1 MRTGCTPDV
10 SLDRFLCIPTTT
22 RRHWQHDH
30 VTQSDIPGP
39 HPLAG
44 IGFDEARVAETL
56 AAGLLPELASRVVR
70 VDRGWATI
78 QGEGATRKVPLRD
91 CPPIVVGDWLVDTGD
106 GALVRLER
114 RSLLVRR
121 AVSTRLEPQ
130 MMAANVD
137 VVLVTWA
144 LDSQVSS
151 GRLRDMIALARD
163 SGARPVLV
171 PSKVDVVT
179 TIDDLLHDLDG
190 MLEGVEVV
198 ATSVETGEGL
208 DRLREITA
216 GRTIVLLG
224 SSGAGKSTLTNLL
237 LGKETQDTGE
247 VGRSGEGR
255 HTTSHRELLPLP
267 GGGAVIDS
275 PGIRAAT
282 MWGEAEGEAE
292 GGEHQYPDLDAL
304 AEQCRFSDCT
314 HRDTTGCALERAVV
328 EGVISASQRDEYLT
342 FIEEKAGLKEERS
355 AAARK
360 VDRARN
366 RRHRP

>member
-1 MRTGCTPDV
+1 MCIARTPDASV
-10 SLDRFLCIPTTT
+10 GRFLCIPTTT
-22 RRHWQHDH
+22 RRHWQHDQ
-30 VTQSDIPGP
+30 VTQSDSRGP

-44 IGFDEARVAETL
+44 IGFDEARVAETR

-78 QGEGATRKVPLRD
+78 QSDRTTRKVPLRD
-91 CPPIVVGDWLVDTGD
+91 CPPIVVGDWLVDAGD
-106 GALVRLER
+106 GVLVRLER

-137 VVLVTWA
+137 VVLVAWA

-171 PSKVDVVT
+171 LSKVDVVT
-179 TIDDLLHDLDG
+179 TFDDLLHELDG
-190 MLEGVEVV
+190 ILEGVEVV
-198 ATSVETGEGL
+198 PTSVVTGQGL

-237 LGKETQDTGE
+237 LGKEAQETGE
-247 VGRSGEGR
+247 VGRRGEGR

-282 MWGEAEGEAE
+282 MWGEGEGEGAE
-292 GGEHQYPDLDAL
+292 LQHPDLDAL

-328 EGVISASQRDEYLT
+328 EGVISANQRDEYLA
-342 FIEEKAGLKEERS
+342 FIEEKAVLDEERS
-355 AAARK
+355 AAGRK
-360 VDRARN
+360 VERARN
-366 RRHRP
+366 RRHRS

>member
-1 MRTGCTPDV
+1 MRIACTSDV

-22 RRHWQHDH
+22 RRHWQHDQ

-39 HPLAG
+39 HRLAG

-56 AAGLLPELASRVVR
+56 AAGLLPESASRVVR

-78 QGEGATRKVPLRD
+78 QGDGATRKVPLRD
-91 CPPIVVGDWLVDTGD
+91 CPPIVVGDWLVDGGD
-106 GALVRLER
+106 GELVRLER

-121 AVSTRLEPQ
+121 AVSTRHEPQ

-171 PSKVDVVT
+171 LSKVDVVT
-179 TIDDLLHDLDG
+179 TVDDLLHELDG
-190 MLEGVEVV
+190 ILEGVEVV
-198 ATSVETGEGL
+198 ATSVETGQGL

-237 LGKETQDTGE
+237 LGKEAQETGE

-255 HTTSHRELLPLP
+255 HTTSRRELLPLP

-282 MWGEAEGEAE
+282 MWGEGESTE
-292 GGEHQYPDLDAL
+292 LQHLDLDAL

-314 HRDTTGCALERAVV
+314 HRDTTGCALERAVA
-328 EGVISASQRDEYLT
+328 EGVISATQRDQYLT
-342 FIEEKAGLKEERS
+342 FIEEKAVLEEERS
-355 AAARK
+355 AAGRK

-366 RRHRP
+366 RRHRS

>member
-1 MRTGCTPDV
+1 MRPVCTSGA
-10 SLDRFLCIPTTT
+10 SLALILCLVTTT
-22 RRHWQHDH
+22 RRHWEHDQ
-30 VTQSDIPGP
+30 VTQSDSRGP

-70 VDRGWATI
+70 VDRGWASI
-78 QGEGATRKVPLRD
+78 QSDGATRKVPLRD
-91 CPPIVVGDWLVDTGD
+91 CPPIVVGDWLVDAGD

-151 GRLRDMIALARD
+151 TRLRDMIALARD

-171 PSKVDVVT
+171 LSKVDVVT
-179 TIDDLLHDLDG
+179 TIDDLLRELDG
-190 MLEGVEVV
+190 VLEGVEVV
-198 ATSVETGEGL
+198 TTSAVTGQGL

-237 LGKETQDTGE
+237 LGDEAHETGE
-247 VGRSGEGR
+247 VGRRGEGR
-255 HTTSHRELLPLP
+255 HTTSSRELLPLP

-282 MWGEAEGEAE
+282 MWGEEEGVKLQHLA
-292 GGEHQYPDLDAL
+292 DLDAL
-304 AEQCRFSDCT
+304 ADQCRFNDWLCP
-314 HRDTTGCALERAVV
+314 
-328 EGVISASQRDEYLT
+328 
-342 FIEEKAGLKEERS
+342 
-355 AAARK
+355 
-360 VDRARN
+360 RAR
-366 RRHRP
+366 RGRGRHLGHPEG